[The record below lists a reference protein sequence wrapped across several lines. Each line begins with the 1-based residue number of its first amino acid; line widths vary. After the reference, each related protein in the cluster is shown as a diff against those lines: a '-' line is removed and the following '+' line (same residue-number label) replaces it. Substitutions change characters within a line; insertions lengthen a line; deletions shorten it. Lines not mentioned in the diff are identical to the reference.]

1 MGLGGLK
8 IKPNS
13 SPRSAESLL
22 VTRKNLLSPDPAPFM
37 GLTKDR
43 PLLEERG
50 NGKAASTVSPPS
62 LKDKISFRRGR
73 NGILARF
80 GQFRC
85 ASGASALRRSDS
97 DLSGNFVESIFKPAF
112 RFCQWLRSGK

>member
-62 LKDKISFRRGR
+62 LRDKISPKRKGVPKQV
-73 NGILARF
+73 IPLV
-80 GQFRC
+80 C
-85 ASGASALRRSDS
+85 ATLVCVEEIDLECLSAS
-97 DLSGNFVESIFKPAF
+97 
-112 RFCQWLRSGK
+112 